1 MGLWWLSFC
10 DPAKPSGEQF
20 LGVALV
26 EADDLPSATRRAWR
40 EGCNPGGEIAGFD
53 LPLDKMTNARR
64 VILAKAPHHT
74 LLDKA
79 QLDEYHLT

>member
-10 DPAKPSGEQF
+10 DTDKPPGEQF

-26 EADDLPSATRRAWR
+26 EAPDYPSAIRRAWR
-40 EGCNPGGEIAGFD
+40 TGCNPGGVIAGFD
-53 LPLDKMTNARR
+53 LPLAVMTNEKRL
-64 VILAKAPHHT
+64 ILAKAPRNT

-79 QLDEYHLT
+79 QLDEYQLT